1 MNWYSTLANTQHLSL
16 TEWWMEKEQRYRGI
30 QPVWFMSL
38 IWFEDWGWGK
48 WLLFKN
54 TVNMCSLQ
62 QNTVTPYKI

>member
-1 MNWYSTLANTQHLSL
+1 
-16 TEWWMEKEQRYRGI
+16 MEKEQRYRGI

-54 TVNMCSLQ
+54 TVNVCSLQ